1 MKICPPPPRP
11 SSGKTAILRAIRAG
25 SVAVLVLLCACSPPN
40 DPAETLADYNARL
53 ARLVDA
59 QAPVIAATRV
69 PTWPQLRDALPAPVD
84 VRFDLFGFPDAGRCG
99 LLQELNSRNRD
110 QTRLPTPPQNL
121 LQQMRLLRALGQ
133 CARLTADDL
142 QSEDVTRRAFAVAVR
157 DALAQKQRDLP
168 LVYWHSTLGSA
179 EFRDFFSVGAQPLRP
194 GDTAAAVDAANAISW
209 LATLGR
215 LRPDAPLP
223 AADAVNEHYYRLVGN
238 KLGGRTWLSVDLA
251 MRELDRASILLEGA
265 PAGKLCPGGRPDAR
279 AERLHALYL
288 SHYRERLHPWLVATS
303 RSAGMLADAL
313 EQLWRAQQVA
323 APADAAQ
330 YRQSVWADAAGSLV
344 RDHEFALRRH
354 EHAWQTLLGSCG
366 YTAPDTAR

>member
-1 MKICPPPPRP
+1 MLRGFRVGPR
-11 SSGKTAILRAIRAG
+11 GLRAGLFAAIA
-25 SVAVLVLLCACSPPN
+25 LLCACSPRN

-53 ARLVDA
+53 ARLLDTEP
-59 QAPVIAATRV
+59 PVAAAIRV
-69 PTWPQLRDALPAPVD
+69 PTWPQLRNSLPAPAD

-110 QTRLPTPPQNL
+110 QARLPTPPQNL

-133 CARLTADDL
+133 CARLTTEDL

-157 DALAQKQRDLP
+157 DALEQKRRDLP

-179 EFRDFFSVGAQPLRP
+179 EFRDFFSVGALPLRP
-194 GDTAAAVDAANAISW
+194 GDTAAAVDAANAIAW

-223 AADAVNEHYYRLVGN
+223 AAEAVNEHYYRLVGN

-251 MRELDRASILLEGA
+251 MRELDRASSMLESA
-265 PAGKLCPGGRPDAR
+265 PLARLCPGRQPGST
-279 AERLHALYL
+279 AERLHGLYQ
-288 SHYRERLHPWLVATS
+288 SHYRHRLQPWLEATG

-313 EQLWRAQQVA
+313 EQLWQAQQA
-323 APADAAQ
+323 EAPAELAQ
-330 YRQSVWADAAGSLV
+330 YRQSVWADTGNSLV

-354 EHAWQTLLGSCG
+354 AHAWQALLESCG
-366 YTAPDTAR
+366 YVDGNR